1 MYVYTHYTCN
11 VHNVHVWSSL
21 LYTTWYLVPHTH
33 VPTSHRTQPH
43 VHTVYIVVL
52 TSCMQSLNDIIAQYN
67 FHVHVHTLTCT
78 CTHYTLIR
86 TCVVKLYTAGAALTD
101 PLPLYPTIISLTMV
115 CMSGEVLG
123 IYQQVVVRVK
133 LPELAVDDIE
143 VFI

>member
-1 MYVYTHYTCN
+1 
-11 VHNVHVWSSL
+11 
-21 LYTTWYLVPHTH
+21 
-33 VPTSHRTQPH
+33 
-43 VHTVYIVVL
+43 
-52 TSCMQSLNDIIAQYN
+52 MQSLNDIIAQYN